1 MKVILKQDVKNLG
14 KQGTLVNVAEGYARN
29 YLIPRGMAEEAS
41 DSNLKAL
48 ADKKRT
54 EDEKARRELASAQKL
69 KSRLSEASIRI
80 YARAGEGGKLFGSIT
95 SKDISDAIM
104 STVKVEVDKK
114 KIELAEP
121 IKSVGAYTVPVRL
134 HPQVVANLRVEIVAE
149 A

>member
-121 IKSVGAYTVPVRL
+121 IKSVGAYIVPVRL